1 LQERYRPAFEAGRCF
16 RVSGSCQS
24 PPRARKSGELGNAA
38 QMKRLELAIESI
50 ILASRWLLV
59 VFYLGLALA
68 LAVYAVS
75 FGKKL
80 FVFTTAVFTFDDTGM
95 ILQILGLIDAA
106 LVASLVVMVII
117 SGYENFVSRFDEHEG
132 EVHWLGTIDV
142 GSLKIKVASTI
153 VAISSIH
160 LLQVFLNHNQ
170 FTTEQLMW
178 LTIMHIAFVLSA
190 LFLAYIDRVTA
201 LTKGALGIKKDDG
214 PSV

>member
-1 LQERYRPAFEAGRCF
+1 
-16 RVSGSCQS
+16 
-24 PPRARKSGELGNAA
+24 
-38 QMKRLELAIESI
+38 MKRLELAIESI

-68 LAVYAVS
+68 LAIYAVS

-80 FVFTTAVFTFDDTGM
+80 IEFVSMVLVLEDTDT
-95 ILQILGLIDAA
+95 ILKILGLIDAA

-117 SGYENFVSRFDEHEG
+117 SGYENFVSRFDNQHDG

-160 LLQVFLNHNQ
+160 LLQVFLNHAMYTPQ
-170 FTTEQLMW
+170 QLMW
-178 LTIMHIAFVLSA
+178 LTLMHLAFVVSA
-190 LFLAYIDRVTA
+190 LILAYIDR
-201 LTKGALGIKKDDG
+201 LTGLKKKSDATPDA
-214 PSV
+214 